1 MKNPASDAV
10 MVLVKN
16 GPAVGPTGE
25 RSRVAKDRGNGTP
38 DAVVRERLAD
48 RGAASPRRRPR
59 PDPLQ
64 FIQANTRV
72 CPVRSLPE
80 IRLHTAH
87 QATGLWR
94 LSEPNEDGSDPPPPY
109 WAFPW
114 AGGMALAR
122 HILDQSGTVTGRRVL
137 DLGAGSGL
145 VAIAAARAG
154 ASEVIAAEIDRY
166 AIAALRLNA
175 AANGVVIAVVGDDL
189 TAGPP
194 PPVDL
199 VAAGDL
205 FYERDLAERVTA
217 FLDRCLAAGIDV
229 LIGDPGRAYL
239 PRSRL
244 RLLAEY
250 PVPDVGE
257 VEDTAV
263 KPSAVFRLELDGA
276 WHLFN

>member
-1 MKNPASDAV
+1 VSERPTDRAAA
-10 MVLVKN
+10 
-16 GPAVGPTGE
+16 GPQ
-25 RSRVAKDRGNGTP
+25 
-38 DAVVRERLAD
+38 
-48 RGAASPRRRPR
+48 RRPR
-59 PDPLQ
+59 PDPLR
-64 FIQANTRV
+64 FIRANTRV
-72 CPVRSLPE
+72 APVPSLPE

-122 HILDQSGTVTGRRVL
+122 HILDRPETVSGRRVL

-145 VAIAAARAG
+145 VAIAAAMAG
-154 ASEVIAAEIDRY
+154 ARAVIATEIDRY
-166 AIAALRLNA
+166 ALAALALNA
-175 AANGVVIAVVGDDL
+175 AANGVAVAVVGDDL

-205 FYERDLAERVTA
+205 FYERDLARRVTA

-229 LIGDPGRAYL
+229 LVGDPGRAYL
-239 PRSRL
+239 PRARL

-250 PVPDVGE
+250 AVPDVGE
-257 VEDTAV
+257 VEDAAM
-263 KPSAVFRLELDGA
+263 KPSAVFALEPERARSQTD
-276 WHLFN
+276 NE